1 MCAFC
6 MNVDNN
12 DQNKIN
18 ECFLVTA
25 KMVFMRRTNLF
36 LAINYH

>member
-12 DQNKIN
+12 DQRN
-18 ECFLVTA
+18 E
-25 KMVFMRRTNLF
+25 LF
-36 LAINYH
+36 FSNRKNGIHEEDKSIFGY